1 MIETSR
7 LRLRLPRAEDV
18 EDVLSYRSRPDVA
31 RYLRGGIW
39 TRQKTRREIASYSSV
54 DFMGSGDE
62 LVLFV
67 ELRSP
72 AVVVGEVGLVRGKD
86 PREAEL
92 GFVFN
97 PDFGSQGYATEAVG
111 VVLAEAPRRWE
122 IDRVI
127 AVADEANSASR
138 ALCERIG
145 MHLESIAASQDGRR
159 VSECTYSLGLSGN
172 EKYSRRNKNLK

>member
-1 MIETSR
+1 M
-7 LRLRLPRAEDV
+7 
-18 EDVLSYRSRPDVA
+18 
-31 RYLRGGIW
+31 
-39 TRQKTRREIASYSSV
+39 YSSA
-54 DFMGSGDE
+54 DFMESGDE
-62 LVLFV
+62 LVLLV

-111 VVLAEAPRRWE
+111 GVLAEARQRWGL
-122 IDRVI
+122 DHVI

-138 ALCERIG
+138 SLCERIG
-145 MHLESIAASQDGRR
+145 MHLESIAMSQDGRR
-159 VSECTYSLGLSGN
+159 VSECTYSLGLSDY
-172 EKYSRRNKNLK
+172 EKYSHRSKNLK